1 MCFFSKMNYALEEE
15 RQVDYLALLSNCY
28 FKRSNH
34 DFHAYHHRFKSW
46 LDRFHGV
53 ATKYLSNYL
62 GWCRVMDQ
70 NRDLTP
76 ETLLHYALGDFQHL
90 TVT

>member
-1 MCFFSKMNYALEEE
+1 MLFTIECQSGFNAIALRDPTEI
-15 RQVDYLALLSNCY
+15 
-28 FKRSNH
+28 
-34 DFHAYHHRFKSW
+34 
-46 LDRFHGV
+46 LDH
-53 ATKYLSNYL
+53 YNYL

-76 ETLLHYALGDFQHL
+76 ETLLHYALGYFQHL